1 MEKNTKTILMVVGVI
16 ALAVCGYLIYKNVSE
31 KSGAGI
37 DEKKVNADTKQN
49 TINLVRA

>member
-1 MEKNTKTILMVVGVI
+1 MEKNTKTLMVVGVI
-16 ALAVCGYLIYKNVSE
+16 ALAVCGYLIYKNV

>member
-31 KSGAGI
+31 SGAGI

>member
-1 MEKNTKTILMVVGVI
+1 MVVGVI